1 MACVPLTSLMN
12 TIHFEF
18 LQPCRAPVIL
28 DEDTEHMVSSLH
40 HNLGFLLTF
49 LKDLVKKPGIDE
61 AAAIKDL
68 EAKIRDFAF
77 LAEDEVESNLAKIYM
92 EAADKKMTLFQN
104 LRQVAEKTQS
114 FVNGI
119 KREYNDSAVQ
129 DLTKVHTLPLDV
141 GSDHKSRSS
150 QRFSKI
156 EDRMVGRTSEL
167 NTIMDQLIRQPSKQG
182 KVISILGM
190 GGIGKTTLAKRV
202 YEDPSVVSRFD
213 LRAWTTV
220 SQQQVNLRQIL
231 CSLLWSIERGMNTEG
246 STDELAHKLQRR
258 LMAMRC

>member
-28 DEDTEHMVSSLH
+28 DEDTAHMVSSLH

-61 AAAIKDL
+61 AAIKDL

-92 EAADKKMTLFQN
+92 EAADKEMILFQNLQQVGEDAEMILFQN
-104 LRQVAEKTQS
+104 LRQVSEKTQN
-114 FVNGI
+114 FVQN
-119 KREYNDSAVQ
+119 
-129 DLTKVHTLPLDV
+129 LPKVHTLPLDI
-141 GSDHKSRSS
+141 GSDDKRGSP

-156 EDRMVGRTSEL
+156 EDRMVGRTTEL
-167 NTIMDQLIRQPSKQG
+167 NTIMNQLIGHPW

-190 GGIGKTTLAKRV
+190 GGIGKTTLAK
-202 YEDPSVVSRFD
+202 
-213 LRAWTTV
+213 
-220 SQQQVNLRQIL
+220 
-231 CSLLWSIERGMNTEG
+231 
-246 STDELAHKLQRR
+246 
-258 LMAMRC
+258 

>member
-28 DEDTEHMVSSLH
+28 DEDTAHMVSSLH

-61 AAAIKDL
+61 AAIKDL

-92 EAADKKMTLFQN
+92 EAADKEMILFQNLQQVGEDAEMILFQN
-104 LRQVAEKTQS
+104 LRQVSEKTQN
-114 FVNGI
+114 FVNTI
-119 KREYNDSAVQ
+119 KSQYYDSAVQ
-129 DLTKVHTLPLDV
+129 NLPKVHTLPLDI
-141 GSDHKSRSS
+141 GSDDKRGSP

-156 EDRMVGRTSEL
+156 EDRMVGRTTEL
-167 NTIMDQLIRQPSKQG
+167 NTIMNQLIGHPW

-190 GGIGKTTLAKRV
+190 GGIGKTTLAK
-202 YEDPSVVSRFD
+202 
-213 LRAWTTV
+213 
-220 SQQQVNLRQIL
+220 
-231 CSLLWSIERGMNTEG
+231 
-246 STDELAHKLQRR
+246 
-258 LMAMRC
+258 